1 MVPQTSKIAGWAAAA
16 FIGLIAS
23 ASSASAADGMKVDD
37 ELSCMA
43 RAIYFEARGEPAEG
57 QMAVGRVIL
66 NRTRSGHYPATVCGV
81 VYQNDHR
88 RNRCQFSF
96 ACDGKPDMIR
106 DTDSW
111 GEILMRAALLL
122 GTEDECAE
130 ETASVGPIGI
140 STHYHA
146 TYVSPRWSRAL
157 QKTGEIGRHVFYY
170 EDREPSVSV
179 AAVEPPVSARGE
191 AEVAAASN
199 QVSLLQLPPLAV
211 SYTR

>member
-1 MVPQTSKIAGWAAAA
+1 MAAWAGAAVMS
-16 FIGLIAS
+16 LILGS
-23 ASSASAADGMKVDD
+23 SSAYAADGKKVDD

-43 RAIYFEARGEPAEG
+43 RAIYFEARGEPAVG

-96 ACDGKPDMIR
+96 ACDGKPDEIR

-111 GEILMRAALLL
+111 GAILMRAAVLLATDEQC
-122 GTEDECAE
+122 TEDE
-130 ETASVGPIGI
+130 ASRASIGI

-146 TYVSPRWSRAL
+146 TYVTPRWSRSL
-157 QKTGEIGRHVFYY
+157 QKTGAIGRHVFYY
-170 EDREPSVSV
+170 EDRTPAV
-179 AAVEPPVSARGE
+179 A
-191 AEVAAASN
+191 VAAAETPKPSKTEPDATTAAPSN
-199 QVSLLQLPPLAV
+199 QLTLLELPPLSVA
-211 SYTR
+211 YTR